1 MSKRIYPPQSPT
13 SVFGFPGSP
22 TVAKPS
28 GTGTVS
34 GTITLNE
41 LVEKWNK
48 MSLAAQANN
57 YVKYKNKLNNKL
69 TQEQK
74 NKVIKYI
81 NSKKEQNKTIKPF
94 TGIGTRISNTNRTT
108 LKQQFLSTYLTFTYE
123 MGPEMEKKIFWR
135 YVLLLLYLYNQIK
148 GGSNTLV
155 EQNYTNTNTMSGV
168 VSEDQQKKWAN
179 VFMGLLKNMDN
190 KVNNQIFSSL
200 KNNIFKNIK

>member
-1 MSKRIYPPQSPT
+1 MATAVR
-13 SVFGFPGSP
+13 
-22 TVAKPS
+22 PS
-28 GTGTVS
+28 GNGTVTGTV
-34 GTITLNE
+34 TLNE

-48 MSLAAQANN
+48 MPLAAQENN

-81 NSKKEQNKTIKPF
+81 NSKKEQNKTVKPF
-94 TGIGTRISNTNRTT
+94 TGIGRRLNKINRTT

-168 VSEDQQKKWAN
+168 VSEEQQKKWAN